1 MAELVRLGKWWWG
14 GVGAGTGVGVGGG
27 REEENTEQTSQDSP
41 KTNV

>member
-14 GVGAGTGVGVGGG
+14 GVGAGTGVGGRG